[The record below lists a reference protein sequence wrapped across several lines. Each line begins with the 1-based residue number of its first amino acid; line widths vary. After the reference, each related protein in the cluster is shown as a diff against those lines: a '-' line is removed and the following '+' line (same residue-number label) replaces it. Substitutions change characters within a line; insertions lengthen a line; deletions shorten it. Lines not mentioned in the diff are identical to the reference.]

1 MIKLVIFDLDG
12 TIANTIEDLADSA
25 DRALEENGFPPHTL
39 AEYKHFVGNGV
50 KKLIE
55 RAVPDGTDEE
65 ETKRIFDRFSLIY
78 QNNCLN
84 KTRPYDGICELID
97 ELKEA
102 GIRCAVASNK
112 PDEFSKRIVSHLFKE
127 NSFDIV
133 IGKREG
139 IPPKPDPMIIKEI
152 LEKLST
158 AADEAVIAGDSDV
171 DVYTAHNAGIRCIGC
186 EWGFRGR
193 EELEKAGAD
202 AVAVTPSQIYSIVK
216 MINNNMEDTV
226 K

>member
-12 TIANTIEDLADSA
+12 TIADTIEDLADSA
-25 DRALEENGFPPHTL
+25 DHALEENGFPPHTL
-39 AEYKHFVGNGV
+39 AEYKRFVGNGV

-55 RAVPDGTDEE
+55 RAVPNGTGEE
-65 ETKRIFDRFSLIY
+65 ETKRIFDSFSLIY
-78 QNNCLN
+78 QNDCLN
-84 KTRPYDGICELID
+84 KTRPYDGICELIE
-97 ELKEA
+97 ELRA
-102 GIRCAVASNK
+102 DGIKCAVASNK

-133 IGKREG
+133 IGKRDG
-139 IPPKPDPMIIKEI
+139 IPPKPDPMIIREI
-152 LEKLST
+152 LEGLGT
-158 AADEAVIAGDSDV
+158 DPHEAVIAGDSDV

-193 EELEKAGAD
+193 EELEAAGAD
-202 AVAVTPSQIYSIVK
+202 ALAVTPSQIYGIVK
-216 MINNNMEDTV
+216 MLNNNMEDTV